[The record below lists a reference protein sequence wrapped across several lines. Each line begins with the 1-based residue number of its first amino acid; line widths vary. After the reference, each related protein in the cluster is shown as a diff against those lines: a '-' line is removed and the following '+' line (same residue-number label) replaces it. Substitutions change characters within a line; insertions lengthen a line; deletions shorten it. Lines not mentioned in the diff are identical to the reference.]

1 MRRIVLLIGLLA
13 ALGALAAGCGADEA
27 EDDEGASPATTGAA
41 VEQPD
46 PCAKEELSLV
56 NAGGL
61 TIGTDN
67 PAFPPWFEGG
77 TPEGSEWQINDPATG
92 EGFESAVAY
101 AVAEQLGFT
110 EDEVEWTVVPFNQS
124 FRPGPKD
131 FDFDINQISYVEA
144 RDRAVDFSDSYYDVN
159 QAVVTL
165 QSSDFAEA
173 GSIEDLQGAKLGAPV
188 GTTSYDYIVENIQ
201 PGEDPA
207 VAERR
212 RLRPPEQAGR
222 RGRRRPPD
230 RLLHHGRPGTE
241 RDDRG
246 PVPLGGRAGVLRHG
260 LRGGKPASRLRQR
273 GAGRAA
279 RGRDARLDP
288 AGVARRQDGRSG
300 PRIASRP

>member
-1 MRRIVLLIGLLA
+1 MRRILLLIGL
-13 ALGALAAGCGADEA
+13 LGALAAGCGADEP

-46 PCAKEELSLV
+46 PCAKEELTLV
-56 NAGGL
+56 NAGRL

-77 TPEGSEWQINDPATG
+77 TPAGSEWEINDPATG

-101 AVAEQLGFT
+101 AVAEQLGFS
-110 EDEVEWTVVPFNQS
+110 EDEVEWMVVPFNLS

-131 FDFDINQISYVEA
+131 FDFDINQVSFVEE

-165 QSSDFAEA
+165 GSSDFADA
-173 GSIEDLQGAKLGAPV
+173 ASIEELQGAKLGAPV

-207 VAERR
+207 VYDSLNDAVSGLQNRQVDGIVVDLPTAFFITAVQVPNGTIVGQFPSVGGQEYFGMVFEEANP
-212 RLRPPEQAGR
+212 LRDCVNEALTALR
-222 RGRRRPPD
+222 ED
-230 RLLHHGRPGTE
+230 GTLDSIQQE
-241 RDDRG
+241 WLADKTDA
-246 PVPLGGRAGVLRHG
+246 PVLE
-260 LRGGKPASRLRQR
+260 
-273 GAGRAA
+273 
-279 RGRDARLDP
+279 
-288 AGVARRQDGRSG
+288 
-300 PRIASRP
+300 

>member
-13 ALGALAAGCGADEA
+13 ALGALAAGCGADEP

-46 PCAKEELSLV
+46 PCAKEELTLV

-77 TPEGSEWQINDPATG
+77 TPEGSEWEINDPATG

-207 VAERR
+207 VYDTLNDAVSGLQNRQVDGVVVDLPTAFFITAVQVPNGTIVGQFPSVGGQEYFGMVFEEENP
-212 RLRPPEQAGR
+212 LRDCVNEALTALR
-222 RGRRRPPD
+222 ED
-230 RLLHHGRPGTE
+230 GTLDSIQQE
-241 RDDRG
+241 WLADKTDA
-246 PVPLGGRAGVLRHG
+246 PVLE
-260 LRGGKPASRLRQR
+260 
-273 GAGRAA
+273 
-279 RGRDARLDP
+279 
-288 AGVARRQDGRSG
+288 
-300 PRIASRP
+300 

>member
-46 PCAKEELSLV
+46 PCAKEELTLV

-77 TPEGSEWQINDPATG
+77 TPEGSEWEINDPATG

-207 VAERR
+207 VYDTLNDAVSGLQNRQVDGVVVDLPTAFFITAVQVPNGTIVGQFPSVGGQEYFGMVFEEENP
-212 RLRPPEQAGR
+212 LRDCVNEALAALR
-222 RGRRRPPD
+222 ED
-230 RLLHHGRPGTE
+230 GTLDSIQQE
-241 RDDRG
+241 WLADKTDA
-246 PVPLGGRAGVLRHG
+246 PVLE
-260 LRGGKPASRLRQR
+260 
-273 GAGRAA
+273 
-279 RGRDARLDP
+279 
-288 AGVARRQDGRSG
+288 
-300 PRIASRP
+300 